1 MAETSGFFEA
11 ELNEETG
18 QWDREYFA
26 HQFASYFK
34 LFFGNGVFGSP
45 TNQLK
50 VLAGD
55 GLKVIV
61 KAGWAFIEGYWYF
74 NEADLELTIDPN
86 TTAFDRQD
94 SIMCRLDMA
103 SKKITSVALAG
114 VTDVVRDGNYY
125 DLKLASVIVGVA
137 GTSISNANIVDTRTD
152 QTVCGLVTG
161 VMKVQPTADLF
172 AQFTAQ
178 FNLWFETI
186 KGQLSGDV
194 AGNLQNQIGSL
205 PDLETSVKSSLVE
218 AINELTQKE
227 VDVLDTYEEIMANTT
242 PGKAAGGVGVKQG
255 FIQLNDSLIK
265 FMEYMGYNPN
275 MIYLYNKGD
284 EYEAITGGWVAS
296 TDRTKFGLSNTYS
309 AGVSIKNTNNLY
321 FGDNASAYAVGGV
334 YTANSVDLT
343 NFNTLV
349 LNYDT
354 SNSGNDGLFFAV
366 KLGDA
371 TIYETLNEKVTNK
384 TVNIDISSYVG
395 SHIIKLYAGAGGSP
409 EYTYVATV
417 RSISLA

>member
-55 GLKVIV
+55 GLKVII

-137 GTSISNANIVDTRTD
+137 GTSISDANIVDTRTD

-205 PDLETSVKSSLVE
+205 PDLKTSVKSSLVE

-242 PGKAAGGVGVKQG
+242 LGKAAGSVGVKQG
-255 FIQLNDSLIK
+255 FTQLNDSLNNLFSYDLLVDNATNTNLVSKNIDLSIYK
-265 FMEYMGYNPN
+265 YLVIICKHTTNGNPMN
-275 MIYLYNKGD
+275 SCFLPVDFLISAKS
-284 EYEAITGGWVAS
+284 AQA
-296 TDRTKFGLSNTYS
+296 RTYYGKEVY
-309 AGVSIKNTNNLY
+309 AEIDQVSINGFSYRVNDSVVSCVV
-321 FGDNASAYAVGGV
+321 FG
-334 YTANSVDLT
+334 
-343 NFNTLV
+343 
-349 LNYDT
+349 
-354 SNSGNDGLFFAV
+354 
-366 KLGDA
+366 
-371 TIYETLNEKVTNK
+371 
-384 TVNIDISSYVG
+384 
-395 SHIIKLYAGAGGSP
+395 IK
-409 EYTYVATV
+409 
-417 RSISLA
+417 

>member
-74 NEADLELTIDPN
+74 NETDLELTIEPN

-137 GTSISNANIVDTRTD
+137 GTSISNANIIDTRTD
-152 QTVCGLVTG
+152 QTVCGIVTG
-161 VMKVQPTADLF
+161 VLKVQPTADLF

-205 PDLETSVKSSLVE
+205 PDLKTSVKSSLVE

-255 FIQLNDSLIK
+255 FTQLNNRL
-265 FMEYMGYNPN
+265 
-275 MIYLYNKGD
+275 
-284 EYEAITGGWVAS
+284 GGFQFKTQNGEKQVS
-296 TDRTKFGLSNTYS
+296 TDGGNTWENFSSGL
-309 AGVSIKNTNNLY
+309 VSITDSFSLTNPLLNVIGMNSNLGY
-321 FGDNASAYAVGGV
+321 VIYTLYPIDFTDIDSITHKFQHLGVGSTALFVSITDNKLTNSSDIVNNASFNISCVSGSSWV
-334 YTANSVDLT
+334 YTPETV
-343 NFNTLV
+343 F
-349 LNYDT
+349 DT
-354 SNSGNDGLFFAV
+354 SNITGKKYIGIALANAPSSAFVNLTVFKLNKSGA
-366 KLGDA
+366 
-371 TIYETLNEKVTNK
+371 
-384 TVNIDISSYVG
+384 
-395 SHIIKLYAGAGGSP
+395 
-409 EYTYVATV
+409 
-417 RSISLA
+417 

>member
-74 NEADLELTIDPN
+74 NEADLELTIEPN
-86 TTAFDRQD
+86 VTAFDRQD

-137 GTSISNANIVDTRTD
+137 GTSVSNANIVDTRTD

-186 KGQLSGDV
+186 KGQLSEDA

-255 FIQLNDSLIK
+255 FTQLNDSLNNMTLLLSQTTTEEIEK
-265 FMEYMGYNPN
+265 TISNLSEYRSLLIVNFASSGSITFIIEIPITIMKKYPN
-275 MIYLYNKGD
+275 TQIWCDG
-284 EYEAITGGWVAS
+284 
-296 TDRTKFGLSNTYS
+296 SNNTNRSSVKYIS
-309 AGVSIKNTNNLY
+309 DTSIKI
-321 FGDNASAYAVGGV
+321 YA
-334 YTANSVDLT
+334 TCANVE
-343 NFNTLV
+343 
-349 LNYDT
+349 
-354 SNSGNDGLFFAV
+354 
-366 KLGDA
+366 
-371 TIYETLNEKVTNK
+371 IYG
-384 TVNIDISSYVG
+384 IG
-395 SHIIKLYAGAGGSP
+395 
-409 EYTYVATV
+409 
-417 RSISLA
+417 

>member
-137 GTSISNANIVDTRTD
+137 GTSISDANIVDTRTD

-161 VMKVQPTADLF
+161 VMQVQPTADLF

-186 KGQLSGDV
+186 RGQLSGDV

-205 PDLETSVKSSLVE
+205 PNLNTSVKSSLVE

-242 PGKAAGGVGVKQG
+242 LGKAAGGVGVKQG
-255 FIQLNDSLIK
+255 FTQLNDSLGGLQFGIDENGNYGYIK
-265 FMEYMGYNPN
+265 AGADSVTPFRSGGLLVFTNYGYGTDSNVKQGN
-275 MIYLYNKGD
+275 TFYDTDYISSVNASVADVRTITFKKDCNISLFQSLHCGTTWTQVVVTLNGTEIIRQKLTTKTTWYDMLDLSIKSGD
-284 EYEAITGGWVAS
+284 IITVQY
-296 TDRTKFGLSNTYS
+296 TYS
-309 AGVSIKNTNNLY
+309 
-321 FGDNASAYAVGGV
+321 NAAYVGG
-334 YTANSVDLT
+334 
-343 NFNTLV
+343 
-349 LNYDT
+349 
-354 SNSGNDGLFFAV
+354 
-366 KLGDA
+366 
-371 TIYETLNEKVTNK
+371 ETVITF
-384 TVNIDISSYVG
+384 S
-395 SHIIKLYAGAGGSP
+395 
-409 EYTYVATV
+409 
-417 RSISLA
+417 

>member
-26 HQFASYFK
+26 YQFASYFK

-137 GTSISNANIVDTRTD
+137 GTSISNADIVDTRTD

-161 VMKVQPTADLF
+161 VMRVQPTADLF

-205 PDLETSVKSSLVE
+205 PDLNTSVKSSLVE

-255 FIQLNDSLIK
+255 FTQLSESLGTYYDEDTDTLYIQ
-265 FMEYMGYNPN
+265 
-275 MIYLYNKGD
+275 
-284 EYEAITGGWVAS
+284 GG
-296 TDRTKFGLSNTYS
+296 
-309 AGVSIKNTNNLY
+309 
-321 FGDNASAYAVGGV
+321 
-334 YTANSVDLT
+334 
-343 NFNTLV
+343 
-349 LNYDT
+349 T
-354 SNSGNDGLFFAV
+354 SNYTYDSD
-366 KLGDA
+366 
-371 TIYETLNEKVTNK
+371 TETLY
-384 TVNIDISSYVG
+384 IG
-395 SHIIKLYAGAGGSP
+395 
-409 EYTYVATV
+409 
-417 RSISLA
+417 

>member
-55 GLKVIV
+55 GLKVII

-205 PDLETSVKSSLVE
+205 PDLKTSVKSSLVE

-242 PGKAAGGVGVKQG
+242 LGKAAGSVGVKQG
-255 FIQLNDSLIK
+255 FTQLNDSLTADNAQAFQFAYDSASGK
-265 FMEYMGYNPN
+265 YGYKVKEADTDVFVPFNSN
-275 MIYLYNKGD
+275 WRIEDIYAYR
-284 EYEAITGGWVAS
+284 AS
-296 TDRTKFGLSNTYS
+296 NGYCWLHYVVNTVGINTLKCTMTS
-309 AGVSIKNTNNLY
+309 AGTSSALAMYDDNNNLLIN
-321 FGDNASAYAVGGV
+321 DAHKLTEKT
-334 YTANSVDLT
+334 YTHDVSSYSKVIIVAI
-343 NFNTLV
+343 
-349 LNYDT
+349 
-354 SNSGNDGLFFAV
+354 NSGTDQAV
-366 KLGDA
+366 RL
-371 TIYETLNEKVTNK
+371 
-384 TVNIDISSYVG
+384 VNF
-395 SHIIKLYAGAGGSP
+395 
-409 EYTYVATV
+409 EYIA
-417 RSISLA
+417 

>member
-205 PDLETSVKSSLVE
+205 PDLKTSVKSSLVE

-242 PGKAAGGVGVKQG
+242 PGKAAGGIGVKQG
-255 FIQLNDSLIK
+255 FTQLNDSLTASDGLN
-265 FMEYMGYNPN
+265 FQF
-275 MIYLYNKGD
+275 
-284 EYEAITGGWVAS
+284 S
-296 TDRTKFGLSNTYS
+296 TDGEGNYGFLGADDSFIPFKSGAELKYLSWTSSGAATVTKELESEPTSICIYYYSNT
-309 AGVSIKNTNNLY
+309 VSQGYAYDVKNQKYLWNGTGKTNPLTINGKTITTY
-321 FGDNASAYAVGGV
+321 CSHNASA
-334 YTANSVDLT
+334 TD
-343 NFNTLV
+343 NF
-349 LNYDT
+349 Y
-354 SNSGNDGLFFAV
+354 
-366 KLGDA
+366 
-371 TIYETLNEKVTNK
+371 
-384 TVNIDISSYVG
+384 YV
-395 SHIIKLYAGAGGSP
+395 
-409 EYTYVATV
+409 
-417 RSISLA
+417 